1 MRIYPAIDLKD
12 GKCVRL
18 LQGDYNK
25 VTVFGDPIGAALKWA
40 NDGASFLH
48 LVDLD
53 GAKEG
58 KSVNQEVI
66 KIILKNINIPIQL
79 GGGIRSLEDIDRLLS
94 LGITRVIL
102 GSIAVKN
109 IEVVK
114 EAIKKWGSEKIV
126 VGVDAKDGY
135 VAIHGWLD
143 KTDIKALDFCIELE
157 KIGVKYIVYTDIAR
171 DGMLAGYNVNS
182 TKEIVEATSL
192 KVIAS
197 GGASSISD
205 LREIEKI
212 NCEGVI
218 IGKALYLQKIDLKEA
233 IKEFEVKNVE

>member
-18 LQGDYNK
+18 VQGDYDR
-25 VTVFGDPIGAALKWA
+25 VTIFGDPVEMALKWEKE
-40 NDGASFLH
+40 GASFLH

-53 GAKEG
+53 GAKAGMSINE
-58 KSVNQEVI
+58 EVI
-66 KIILKNINIPIQL
+66 KGIVKAIKIPIQL
-79 GGGIRSLEDIDRLLS
+79 GGGIRTLEDIERLLN

-109 IEVVK
+109 INIVK
-114 EAIKKWGSEKIV
+114 EAINKWGDEKIV
-126 VGVDAKDGY
+126 VGVDAKDGF

-143 KTDIKALDFCIELE
+143 KTNLKAIDFCLELE
-157 KIGVKYIVYTDIAR
+157 KLGVKYVVYTDIAR
-171 DGMLAGYNVNS
+171 DGMLSGYNVLS
-182 TKEIVEATSL
+182 TKEIVDKTSL

-197 GGASSISD
+197 GGASSIDD
-205 LREIEKI
+205 LKEIEKI

-218 IGKALYLQKIDLKEA
+218 IGKALYLEKIALKEA
-233 IKEFEVKNVE
+233 IKKFERV

>member
-18 LQGDYNK
+18 VQGDYDK
-25 VTVFGDPIGAALKWA
+25 VTVFGDPVEMALKWEKE
-40 NDGASFLH
+40 GASFLH

-53 GAKEG
+53 GAKAGMSINE
-58 KSVNQEVI
+58 EAI
-66 KIILKNINIPIQL
+66 KGIIKAIKIPIQL
-79 GGGIRSLEDIDRLLS
+79 GGGIRTLEDIERLLN

-109 IEVVK
+109 INIVK
-114 EAIKKWGSEKIV
+114 EAINKWGDEKIV
-126 VGVDAKDGY
+126 VGVDAKDGF

-143 KTDIKALDFCIELE
+143 KTNLKAIDFCLELE
-157 KIGVKYIVYTDIAR
+157 KLGVKYVVYTDIAR
-171 DGMLAGYNVNS
+171 DGMLSGYNVLS
-182 TKEIVEATSL
+182 TKEIVDKTSL
-192 KVIAS
+192 KIIAS
-197 GGASSISD
+197 GGASSIDD

-218 IGKALYLQKIDLKEA
+218 IGKALYLEKIALKEA
-233 IKEFEVKNVE
+233 IEMFERV